1 MTNNSVVD
9 FADAEFRNANPDEAL
24 LDSPQNRNT
33 GTVLGWGWVIVVL
46 FHDGDSTSEQ
56 EGATT
61 RILTVKMVL
70 IR

>member
-33 GTVLGWGWVIVVL
+33 GTGGAGGLAVL
-46 FHDGDSTSEQ
+46 FHDSDSTSVQ